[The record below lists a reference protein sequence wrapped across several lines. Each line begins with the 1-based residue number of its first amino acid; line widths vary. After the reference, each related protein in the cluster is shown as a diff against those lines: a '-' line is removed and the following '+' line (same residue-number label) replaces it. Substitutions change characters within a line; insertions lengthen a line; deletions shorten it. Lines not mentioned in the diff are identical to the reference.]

1 MVRVPVL
8 SEQMTLAQPRVSTAG
23 SFFTMAPRSAIR
35 PTPRAST
42 MVTMEDSASVAL
54 FTPSKMMAME
64 WDMNPTAILK
74 ATSSALPIMP

>member
-1 MVRVPVL
+1 
-8 SEQMTLAQPRVSTAG
+8 
-23 SFFTMAPRSAIR
+23 
-35 PTPRAST
+35 